1 MVRSD
6 NTVAI
11 DTVRWQ
17 IEEPNAED
25 RYIAPLRGASIETR
39 VYLDGSMHV
48 FDGETELR
56 VTRVKE
62 YCGDQKMLGIPGV
75 RKRVIAKDESTQ
87 SRNGRS

>member
-39 VYLDGSMHV
+39 VYLDGSVHI

-56 VTRVKE
+56 VTQVKE

-75 RKRVIAKDESTQ
+75 RKRVIAKEESNESMTE
-87 SRNGRS
+87 